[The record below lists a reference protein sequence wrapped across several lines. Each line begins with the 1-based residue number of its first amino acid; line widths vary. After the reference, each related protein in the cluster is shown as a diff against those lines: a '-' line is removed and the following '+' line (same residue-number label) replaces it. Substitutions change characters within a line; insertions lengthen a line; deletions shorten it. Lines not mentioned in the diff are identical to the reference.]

1 MNKEIHFDDFGHLV
15 ALDSQNHNVSA
26 NKEMRFDESG
36 RFIAPDLRDRKVY
49 VKTPIRQPQKELI
62 TDALLGTATGIV
74 SALLYDAVKTNM
86 LAKAQEKSQVGPTI
100 FDDPLM
106 RFEQFRGSELP
117 SDIDAMRSLFGS

>member
-1 MNKEIHFDDFGHLV
+1 MNKEIHFDEFGHLV
-15 ALDSQNHNVSA
+15 MPESQDQLY
-26 NKEMRFDESG
+26 FDEFG
-36 RFIAPDLRDRKVY
+36 HIAASRSRDRKTAI
-49 VKTPIRQPQKELI
+49 KGGSHQPPYEII
-62 TDALLGTATGIV
+62 TDTLLGTATGLV

-86 LAKAQEKSQVGPTI
+86 LAKAQEKSQMGPTI